1 MSNNE
6 WVDTITRI
14 YREALSEAG
23 PDGADRQEVL
33 IVAGARVATEVRA
46 GRLAYTLDRYIQS
59 ELIRVDES
67 DGKKADTIIRVAAT
81 GQGAFDL
88 SDAVLDV
95 VVTLGNGRRKSWR
108 DVNSDDLVAM
118 NKVRYHNYKAV
129 RDSYQE
135 WFKSYRAIIPVVLQY
150 KTFGAAVAA
159 GGFPPK
165 AASAAAA

>member
-1 MSNNE
+1 MSDNE

-14 YREALSEAG
+14 YREALAEAG
-23 PDGADRQEVL
+23 PEGADRQEVL
-33 IVAGARVATEVRA
+33 MVAAARVAMEVRS
-46 GRLAYTLDRYIQS
+46 GRLAYTIDSFIQS
-59 ELIRVDES
+59 ELIKVDES
-67 DGKKADTIIRVAAT
+67 DGKKADTIIRAAAI
-81 GQGAFDL
+81 GQASFDL

-118 NKVRYHNYKAV
+118 NEVRYRNYKAV
-129 RDSYQE
+129 RDSYQD
-135 WFKSYRAIIPVVLQY
+135 WFKSYRAIAPVLLQY

-165 AASAAAA
+165 RASAAA